1 MHPPDAMGTLYYS
14 LVMPYLDY
22 CSDNTYKTR
31 LRRVEIL
38 RNKAI
43 RIINK
48 VPRKEHITPHYKKL
62 NILKIHDLV
71 KYKTIQ
77 LSYKAYHKQL
87 PGNIQMLFKPKHNAY
102 NLRND
107 KQSIIEKSSKNIKY
121 KSTTHNLLYV
131 ECLLLTI

>member
-1 MHPPDAMGTLYYS
+1 ML
-14 LVMPYLDY
+14 YLDY
-22 CSDNTYKTR
+22 CSDIWGNTYKTR

-38 RNKAI
+38 QNKAI

-87 PGNIQMLFKPKHNAY
+87 PENIQMLFKPKPNVY

-107 KQSIIEKSSKNIKY
+107 KQFIIEK
-121 KSTTHNLLYV
+121 
-131 ECLLLTI
+131 